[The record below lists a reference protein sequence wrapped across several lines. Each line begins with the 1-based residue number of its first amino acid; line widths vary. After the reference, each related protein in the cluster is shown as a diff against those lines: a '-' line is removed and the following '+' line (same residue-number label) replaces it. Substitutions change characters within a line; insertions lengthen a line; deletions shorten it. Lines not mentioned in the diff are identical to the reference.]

1 MDNNIPH
8 ILLVDDDPNLLKTLG
23 EILKAKGFEVI
34 LAQTGDAALA
44 YLGRQSLSVALI
56 DLKLGDMSGLDILRD
71 IKARSPESE
80 CIVLTGNASQASAID
95 AIQMGAFG
103 YIQKPFEIDQVI
115 LSVQRAAEKNQSALA
130 LRESEE
136 KYRRLF
142 DRASLGIFQSTP
154 EGKAISVN
162 PAFARMFG
170 YDSIE
175 DALQNIKNVSID
187 IFVDPNRRAEILRMM
202 EANPQLRTFE
212 NVYRRKDGS
221 SFIGNLNTM
230 PVLNSNRQLVRIE
243 GIIEDITSRKQIEN
257 TLKESEE
264 LFRMAFENTHVGMNL
279 VDLEGRFLKV
289 NPQICEMF
297 GYSSAELEGK
307 YVNEVTHPDYQAETS
322 SFIQQAIQGR
332 SDHSEFEKLYIH
344 KNGSLVWGQ
353 VSSSL
358 VRDVT
363 GIPLYFISH
372 IQDITARKQT
382 ESELRKLRE
391 SLETANCD
399 LQTALIRE
407 QELSHTDV
415 LTGIYNRR
423 YLFELAEHKFA
434 VASRY
439 GQALAVMMFD
449 IDHFKNINDTYGHA
463 VGDQMLR
470 SVAQIARA
478 ELRSADVIGRYG
490 GEEFIV
496 LLPMTNAAQAALLAE
511 RIRAGVAALRVSTEK
526 GDASV
531 TLSIGI
537 VEKMV
542 SFPAESLEEIF
553 RRVDR
558 AMYAAKQAG
567 RNRVEIFTSS

>member
-44 YLGRQSLSVALI
+44 YLGRQPLSVALI

-71 IKARSPESE
+71 IKACSPESE

-103 YIQKPFEIDQVI
+103 YIQKPFEVDQVI

-154 EGKAISVN
+154 EGKVISVN

-175 DALQNIKNVSID
+175 NAIQNIKDVSMD
-187 IFVDPNRRAEILRMM
+187 LFVDPNRRAEIIRMM

-212 NVYRRKDGS
+212 NLYRRKDGS

-230 PVLNSNRQLVRIE
+230 PVLDSDGRLIRIE
-243 GIIEDITSRKQIEN
+243 GIIEDITARRQTEN
-257 TLKESEE
+257 TLRESEE
-264 LFRMAFENTHVGMNL
+264 RFRLAFENAHVGMTL
-279 VDLEGRFLKV
+279 VDLEGRFMKV
-289 NPQICEMF
+289 NPQICVMF
-297 GYSSAELEGK
+297 GYSHTELEGK
-307 YVNEVTHPDYQAETS
+307 NINEITHPDYRQFTV
-322 SFIQQAIQGR
+322 SFIHQVASG
-332 SDHSEFEKLYIH
+332 SLDHDAFEKLYVH
-344 KNGSLVWGQ
+344 KNGSLVWGL

-358 VRDVT
+358 VRDAD
-363 GIPLYFISH
+363 GAPLYLISH
-372 IQDITARKQT
+372 IQDITARKQA
-382 ESELRKLRE
+382 ESELLKMKE
-391 SLETANCD
+391 SLEEANHD

-407 QELSHTDV
+407 KELSHTDV

-449 IDHFKNINDTYGHA
+449 IDRFKNINDTYGHA
-463 VGDQMLR
+463 IGDQMLR

-490 GEEFIV
+490 GEEFII
-496 LLPMTNAAQAALLAE
+496 LLPMTNAAQAGLLAE
-511 RIRAGVAALRVSTEK
+511 RIRAGVAALRVPTEK

-537 VEKMV
+537 VERMDA
-542 SFPAESLEEIF
+542 FPAESLEEMF
-553 RRVDR
+553 RRVDQT
-558 AMYAAKQAG
+558 MYAAKQAG
-567 RNRVEIFTSS
+567 RNRIYIFTSS